1 MMVLAD
7 DVCLSGLVYFHW
19 LCIGVMPRPPVEI
32 IRLYSDEDQAH
43 LFIGVLSTSPTTGR
57 PARWDAVT
65 AVGDA
70 DEVSD

>member
-1 MMVLAD
+1 MVLAE
-7 DVCLSGLVYFHW
+7 DVCLLGLVCFHW
-19 LCIGVMPRPPVEI
+19 LCVGVMPRPPVEI

-43 LFIGVLSTSPTTGR
+43 LFIGVLSTSSTTDRPT
-57 PARWDAVT
+57 RWDAVT

>member
-1 MMVLAD
+1 MVVAD
-7 DVCLSGLVYFHW
+7 DVCLSAVEIFHW

-43 LFIGVLSTSPTTGR
+43 LFIGVLSTSPTTGWPTR
-57 PARWDAVT
+57 RDAVT